1 MPRPL
6 RMEYPGAIY
15 HVMSRGNR
23 RDKIFRDRLDYERF
37 LTTLQE
43 ACEKTG
49 WQVHSSVSPNY

>member
-6 RMEYPGAIY
+6 RMEYAGAIY

-37 LTTLQE
+37 LTTYKCQ
-43 ACEKTG
+43 
-49 WQVHSSVSPNY
+49 S